1 MTFPIE
7 YISYVDI
14 ALLFVLVITLII
26 GLKRGLLLSLIDL
39 VGTIAIFIMS
49 YILAPLC
56 ADMMMLTSSFLNID
70 VGNEYLNTLILEKSN
85 ELLWFIILFAVGS
98 LLVLF
103 IKPIFEAIDEL
114 PVIKQL
120 NHLLGGVFGIVKTYV
135 ICLVFVFILNTPI
148 IRNGGIIVEKTVLSY
163 VDQSSTIIW
172 ELLDNPEDINNVL
185 QDIINGNGIKEDLL
199 DSFKSWLAENID
211 DEKIINSIIEEFRN

>member
-148 IRNGGIIVEKTVLSY
+148 IRNGGIVVEKTVLSY